1 MDPIP
6 PIGETQGVRLV
17 LQIASE
23 LAEESGDN
31 MSSLD
36 VGFAARMRKRVASDQ
51 RETTLGSEVP
61 GDKRPKQSGLNEA
74 FQKFPVVITLNSL
87 EQASDALPT

>member
-31 MSSLD
+31 MSSLY
-36 VGFAARMRKRVASDQ
+36 VGFATRMRKRVASDQ
-51 RETTLGSEVP
+51 REITLRSEVP
-61 GDKRPKQSGLNEA
+61 GDKRPKQSGLNDA
-74 FQKFPVVITLNSL
+74 VQKCPVVITLNSL